1 MVAKLNSRF
10 HFFLRKLKSF
20 LLLALFHNLFL
31 SFLPE
36 VIPNIKV
43 GSIFCADLWTKIDYS
58 PLVLITVLYVL
69 EYCRNPPDCVTLNLV
84 NLFDDGVTVL

>member
-10 HFFLRKLKSF
+10 HFFLRKLKNF

-36 VIPNIKV
+36 VTPNSKV
-43 GSIFCADLWTKIDYS
+43 GSIFCADLWTKID
-58 PLVLITVLYVL
+58 LYGIIFPSCIDHCIVCL
-69 EYCRNPPDCVTLNLV
+69 RILSYAT
-84 NLFDDGVTVL
+84 